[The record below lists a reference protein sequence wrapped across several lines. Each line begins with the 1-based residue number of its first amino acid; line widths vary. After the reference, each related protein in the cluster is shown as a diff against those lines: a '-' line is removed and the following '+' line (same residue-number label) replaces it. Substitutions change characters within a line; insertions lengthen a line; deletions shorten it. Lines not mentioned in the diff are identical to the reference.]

1 MTAGPLTCMDCGGVL
16 PTHNAWC
23 DALRPRPVPAPAEP
37 SAPCPVCEAAH
48 AFCLSG
54 APASTAD
61 FLKSAVVQE
70 RKAKEA
76 AEAERD
82 EALALA
88 RTVEWL
94 PASYGDAITVADA
107 RAYMLA
113 KGWRHE
119 FDVRN
124 QPFEVGQRPEEPIVC
139 NGYRR
144 NRKVGALE
152 TIDAVRVPAV
162 EGLSDH
168 GHAMTRVV
176 NVCAIAEERPSF
188 DVWRDMRGFA
198 NRAAGAKP

>member
-1 MTAGPLTCMDCGGVL
+1 MKTRTLTCAGCGGVL

-23 DALRPRPVPAPAEP
+23 DVLRPRPVPARAEP

-48 AFCLSG
+48 ALCLSG
-54 APASTAD
+54 DPASAAD
-61 FLKSAVVQE
+61 FLRAAVVQE
-70 RKAKEA
+70 RKAKET

-82 EALALA
+82 EAIALA

-94 PASYGDAITVADA
+94 PPSYGDAITVADA

-119 FDVRN
+119 FDVRH
-124 QPFEVGQRPEEPIVC
+124 RPEEPIVC
-139 NGYRR
+139 NGYRSER
-144 NRKVGALE
+144 EVGSL
-152 TIDAVRVPAV
+152 TVIDVVRVPAV

-176 NVCAIAEERPSF
+176 QVCSIAEERPSF

-198 NRAAGAKP
+198 RRASGAKP

>member
-23 DALRPRPVPAPAEP
+23 DVLRPRLDPAP
-37 SAPCPVCEAAH
+37 SAPCPVCDAAF
-48 AFCLSG
+48 ARLR
-54 APASTAD
+54 AKRPAYLPEVMRA
-61 FLKSAVVQE
+61 AVNAE